1 MMPSTTLPQIP
12 ANLPPAIA
20 EALRKAFLSPKRLAA
35 NRANAK
41 KSTGPKTEKGKK
53 SSRLNASRHHIT
65 GQVHILPDAER
76 FAARA
81 YIDPIIAQLMPVA
94 AEEAAIARDIA
105 TSHWRLNRV
114 RAAEDNLFALRTG
127 TKADSGIAGD
137 NVQIA
142 DALHVASAF
151 AEQSKTFE
159 CLSGYERRINRSLE
173 SNRKQLQHLQTV
185 RKAAEATALEEAM
198 LLRRYT
204 QENNEEYDPEGE
216 AKANGGF
223 LFPIEVLDAAI
234 LRAYRLKMARATLD
248 ASKLPPPATRNVE
261 QQTAQAA

>member
-1 MMPSTTLPQIP
+1 MMPSTTLPLNP
-12 ANLPPAIA
+12 AEFPPAID
-20 EALRKAFLSPKRLAA
+20 EALRKAFVSPKRLAA

-41 KSTGPKTEKGKK
+41 KSTGPKTEEGKK

-76 FAARA
+76 FAARG
-81 YIDPIIAQLMPVA
+81 YIDPIIAQLAPVA
-94 AEEAAIARDIA
+94 AEEDAIARDIA

-137 NVQIA
+137 NVQTA

-151 AEQSKTFE
+151 AEQSKTFDL
-159 CLSGYERRINRSLE
+159 LSGYERRIQRSLE
-173 SNRKQLQHLQTV
+173 SNRKQLQHVQEV

-198 LLRRYT
+198 LLRRYA
-204 QENNEEYDPEGE
+204 QENDEEYDPEGE

-223 LFPIEVLDAAI
+223 LFPIAVLDTAI

-248 ASKLPPPATRNVE
+248 FSKLPSPATRNVE
-261 QQTAQAA
+261 KPAAKAA

>member
-1 MMPSTTLPQIP
+1 M
-12 ANLPPAIA
+12 
-20 EALRKAFLSPKRLAA
+20 
-35 NRANAK
+35 
-41 KSTGPKTEKGKK
+41 
-53 SSRLNASRHHIT
+53 
-65 GQVHILPDAER
+65 
-76 FAARA
+76 
-81 YIDPIIAQLMPVA
+81 
-94 AEEAAIARDIA
+94 
-105 TSHWRLNRV
+105 
-114 RAAEDNLFALRTG
+114 LFDL
-127 TKADSGIAGD
+127 DSGIAGD

-151 AEQSKTFE
+151 AEQSKTFDR
-159 CLSGYERRINRSLE
+159 LSGYERRINRSLE

-234 LRAYRLKMARATLD
+234 LRAFRLKMAASRTSIGKRNPPFTL
-248 ASKLPPPATRNVE
+248 ASPSGSYSSLFSWV
-261 QQTAQAA
+261 